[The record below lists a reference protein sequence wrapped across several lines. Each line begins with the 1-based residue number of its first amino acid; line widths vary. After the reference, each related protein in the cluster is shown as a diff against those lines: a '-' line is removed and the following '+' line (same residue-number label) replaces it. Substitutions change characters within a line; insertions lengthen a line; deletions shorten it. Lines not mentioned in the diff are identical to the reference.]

1 MIETIAKNFSGAL
14 FNFADV
20 DQHPSCW
27 LDRTGEDKIG
37 NIIAAAAIARIC
49 FRSKRCRILLV
60 SPTGDVQASRCG
72 KFQAFADG
80 QEHEVNGSGQTQTA
94 RDTANRELVKHSF
107 DFLLTS
113 IMFDLMKHIGWR
125 ARLFKSTR
133 GKILELLRTREWTV
147 NDLAAQLR
155 LTDNAVRAHL
165 ASLERDRLVV
175 QSGMKPGLRKPHTTY
190 GLGPEA
196 EHLFPKAY
204 GRLVSLLMSI
214 FSRQVKPRNLRAGMR
229 AAGRAVASEH
239 LNELRGKTRQ
249 QRIDAAL
256 SVLKELGG
264 TASFKEEDGK
274 HFIYGNGCPIAA
286 ATANHP
292 EACLLAE
299 SLLTEL
305 IGSPVKEHCIRGP
318 TPSCRFEVK

>member
-1 MIETIAKNFSGAL
+1 METERAGA
-14 FNFADV
+14 
-20 DQHPSCW
+20 S
-27 LDRTGEDKIG
+27 
-37 NIIAAAAIARIC
+37 
-49 FRSKRCRILLV
+49 
-60 SPTGDVQASRCG
+60 
-72 KFQAFADG
+72 
-80 QEHEVNGSGQTQTA
+80 
-94 RDTANRELVKHSF
+94 RELVKHRF

-113 IMFDLMKHIGWR
+113 MIFDLMKHIGWR
-125 ARLFKSTR
+125 ERLFKSTR
-133 GKILELLRTREWTV
+133 GKILELLRTRECTV
-147 NDLAAQLR
+147 NDLAEALR

-165 ASLERDRLVV
+165 ASLERDRLVT
-175 QSGMKPGLRKPHTTY
+175 QAGMRPGIRKPHATY
-190 GLGPEA
+190 ALGPEA

-229 AAGRAVASEH
+229 AAGRSVAHEH
-239 LNELRGKTRQ
+239 LRALHGKTRE

-256 SVLKELGG
+256 GILKELGG
-264 TASFKEEDGK
+264 AASFCEEDGK

-299 SLLTEL
+299 SLLTEI

-318 TPSCRFEVK
+318 APSCRFQVK